1 MYKCLVTKR
10 RSLSGTS
17 NMVKHLDP
25 PEEHAEGVCEAPD
38 GCHVAYGPPGAAAG
52 GVVHLLYPGRAQARV
67 IVSSL
72 LLQASSYFQ
81 QSYKLNFELCLSV
94 LKGDHDCSDFQKY
107 DLPCS

>member
-1 MYKCLVTKR
+1 
-10 RSLSGTS
+10 
-17 NMVKHLDP
+17 MVKHLDP

-72 LLQASSYFQ
+72 LLLPAHTFNSLICLISSFASQF
-81 QSYKLNFELCLSV
+81 
-94 LKGDHDCSDFQKY
+94 
-107 DLPCS
+107 

>member
-1 MYKCLVTKR
+1 MGLI
-10 RSLSGTS
+10 SIP

-25 PEEHAEGVCEAPD
+25 PEEHAEGVREAPD
-38 GCHVAYGPPGAAAG
+38 GSHVADGPPGAAAG

-72 LLQASSYFQ
+72 LLLPAHTFNSLIKLYFV
-81 QSYKLNFELCLSV
+81 LCLSV

>member
-1 MYKCLVTKR
+1 MPGYKENSMGLI
-10 RSLSGTS
+10 SIP
-17 NMVKHLDP
+17 NMVK
-25 PEEHAEGVCEAPD
+25 PEEHAEGVREAPD
-38 GCHVAYGPPGAAAG
+38 GGHVAYGPPGAAAG

-72 LLQASSYFQ
+72 LLLASSYFQ

>member
-25 PEEHAEGVCEAPD
+25 PEEHAEGVREAPD

-67 IVSSL
+67 LLTSL
-72 LLQASSYFQ
+72 LL
-81 QSYKLNFELCLSV
+81 
-94 LKGDHDCSDFQKY
+94 
-107 DLPCS
+107 LPAHTFNSLIL